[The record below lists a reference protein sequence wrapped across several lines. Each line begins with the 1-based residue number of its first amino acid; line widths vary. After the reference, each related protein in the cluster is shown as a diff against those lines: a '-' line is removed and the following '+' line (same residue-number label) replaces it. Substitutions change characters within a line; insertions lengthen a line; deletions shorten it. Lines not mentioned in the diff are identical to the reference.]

1 MKKKF
6 IISWIVLGV
15 ILVVSYYLLGG
26 FTEVKLDLI
35 QEPAFEIVGKMY
47 HGTPY
52 DKTMDSLVNAIH
64 TQYEQGIIEGT
75 FSICFFEDPDEVD
88 TLDIL
93 IGIIPESPV
102 ANLPEGFTKK
112 SFEASSAIKAS
123 IEAEAVVAPSA
134 TDTNDKIRS
143 FAEKKA
149 LTISGVYIEKYV
161 EDFRIVTVVPVTKSG
176 KSAQQQI

>member
-1 MKKKF
+1 MLQRINCYWK
-6 IISWIVLGV
+6 
-15 ILVVSYYLLGG
+15 
-26 FTEVKLDLI
+26 D
-35 QEPAFEIVGKMY
+35 
-47 HGTPY
+47 
-52 DKTMDSLVNAIH
+52 
-64 TQYEQGIIEGT
+64 
-75 FSICFFEDPDEVD
+75 
-88 TLDIL
+88 LDIL